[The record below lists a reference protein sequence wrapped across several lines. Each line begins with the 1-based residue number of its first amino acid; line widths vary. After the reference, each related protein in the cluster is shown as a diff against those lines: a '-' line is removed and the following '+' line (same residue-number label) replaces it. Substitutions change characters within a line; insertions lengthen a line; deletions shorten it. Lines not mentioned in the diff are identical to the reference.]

1 MENAKCYAPQIL
13 VGTEGLPREQW
24 LEYRRKGIGGSDA
37 AAVLGI
43 SPFRTGRDLY
53 YDKLNI
59 VTADDAENW
68 VQLEVGTLLE
78 PLVAKIFAHKT
89 GYKIYRRP
97 FMFQHPLYPWM
108 LADLDYMVELPDGTT
123 AILEIKTT
131 NYNAKDNWWYNSEEI
146 VPIYYESQGRHYMAV
161 MNIDRVYFCCLYG
174 NSEDEA
180 IIRRIDRDMAYEE
193 ELIALERDFWENHV
207 LTKTP
212 PPYVE
217 ADGDLIL
224 ESLRRKLGPADKDA
238 PPVLLGQTQFGQL
251 SMLLSLQEQKKALS
265 ADVSKLDKDIKR
277 LKGMLIERM
286 GTSCTA
292 VYNGLA
298 ESYTIA
304 IFDTVEIDGCAVSRA
319 SLHNLSFIENLELV
333 PGCRI
338 KVSKR
343 NQIIPQVEENLDRNC
358 YSRDKVVPARCP
370 CCGQPT
376 RIHMTQNTVN
386 GVEKVTAAL
395 FCDNERC
402 ETRKLR
408 KFVHFASPKALNIM
422 GLSGSILEKFIGKGW
437 LHSYMDIFAL
447 DKYRAEIVQMEG
459 FGEKSWQNLWDAI
472 QHSRITTFEQ
482 YLTAMDI
489 PMVGSTA
496 SKVICQR
503 FRGNLAEFET
513 AVCQSFDFTQ
523 LPDFGET
530 LHRNIHQWFRS
541 EENWSIWTELRRLV
555 CIKTYQPPAA
565 STDMGNPFVGKT
577 LVVTG
582 KVEPYTRDG
591 INTKIESLG
600 AHAGSSVSSKTDYLI
615 CGENAGSKLAKAQ
628 ELGIKILSP
637 DEFFRMAGESV

>member
-1 MENAKCYAPQIL
+1 MENAACYAPQIL
-13 VGTEGLPREQW
+13 VGTEDLPREQW

-108 LADLDYMVELPDGTT
+108 LADLDYMVELPDGTS

-131 NYNAKDNWWYNSEEI
+131 NYNAKDNWWYNGEEI

-277 LKGMLIERM
+277 LKGMAEATGIDEAQTLHSILGLHGDSESKKDRERKPLEAGLLIVDETSMVDMWLIHQLFSRLRP
-286 GTSCTA
+286 GTKVLLVGDADQLESVGAGDVFHELIGSGVVPVTVLDEIFRQA
-292 VYNGLA
+292 QDSLIAHNARFINEGKTTLYYGEDFAFHKA
-298 ESYTIA
+298 ESQEETAGIIRELYQEQIA
-304 IFDTVEIDGCAVSRA
+304 AKGIEQVEI
-319 SLHNLSFIENLELV
+319 LS
-333 PGCRI
+333 P
-338 KVSKR
+338 
-343 NQIIPQVEENLDRNC
+343 
-358 YSRDKVVPARCP
+358 
-370 CCGQPT
+370 
-376 RIHMTQNTVN
+376 
-386 GVEKVTAAL
+386 
-395 FCDNERC
+395 
-402 ETRKLR
+402 
-408 KFVHFASPKALNIM
+408 
-422 GLSGSILEKFIGKGW
+422 
-437 LHSYMDIFAL
+437 
-447 DKYRAEIVQMEG
+447 
-459 FGEKSWQNLWDAI
+459 
-472 QHSRITTFEQ
+472 
-482 YLTAMDI
+482 
-489 PMVGSTA
+489 
-496 SKVICQR
+496 
-503 FRGNLAEFET
+503 
-513 AVCQSFDFTQ
+513 
-523 LPDFGET
+523 
-530 LHRNIHQWFRS
+530 FRS
-541 EENWSIWTELRRLV
+541 EGEASVNSLNEAIREEINPASPETPEIVYAGKIFRLNDRVMQMRNNYDIKLYDRSGKQVGEGVFNGDIGTIRKISGTNVVIEFDGRYMDCPQVLLDDLELSYAITIHKSMGSEYDTVIIPLLAAHNVLLTRNLLYTAITRAKRRVLLV
-555 CIKTYQPPAA
+555 GEKRALYMAIHRSRKGKRNTMLGERIALYYKAVTRKALRSEEGEEWQRA
-565 STDMGNPFVGKT
+565 S
-577 LVVTG
+577 
-582 KVEPYTRDG
+582 
-591 INTKIESLG
+591 
-600 AHAGSSVSSKTDYLI
+600 
-615 CGENAGSKLAKAQ
+615 
-628 ELGIKILSP
+628 
-637 DEFFRMAGESV
+637 